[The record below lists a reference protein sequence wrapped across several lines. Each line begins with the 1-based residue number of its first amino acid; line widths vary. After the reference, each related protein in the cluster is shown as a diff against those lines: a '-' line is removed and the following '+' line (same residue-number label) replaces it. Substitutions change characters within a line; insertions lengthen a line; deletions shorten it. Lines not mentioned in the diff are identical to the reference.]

1 MKFLHLADLHLDS
14 PLRAQAARNPDMGAA
29 LRDASRRVLSR
40 IVDKAVEHR
49 VDAVLFAGDTFDS
62 GVADVA
68 ARAALAA
75 AVARLDAAGIASV
88 LIQGNHDALLD
99 LGRFGPMKGLTQLTP
114 ENPTLRLGD
123 ASFHGLGFSAP
134 HMPESLL
141 PRYPAPEPGRW
152 NIGLMHSSLDGASGH
167 DPYAPCALAALLGHG
182 YDYWALGHIHKR
194 AEHRGERGLAVMPG
208 IPQGRS
214 VRETDGGSVTLVDLD
229 LNGVRAT
236 PLPVELL
243 RFARLPVP
251 LTGANDA
258 AARRDA
264 MRRALDS
271 AMTPGVLLAARLD
284 LTGGAA
290 DIGDIRFATAQAQDL
305 ASELDGVFIEAV
317 RPHLA
322 HAARPDGAAGDLA
335 QLMREDAATPGFR
348 DQARV
353 ALADWRTALPRD
365 IADLLDDDRL
375 DALIDEGV
383 ETMALRLGGGGET

>member
-29 LRDASRRVLSR
+29 LRDASRNVLSR
-40 IVDKAVEHR
+40 IVDRAVEHR

-114 ENPTLRLGD
+114 ENPTLRLGE
-123 ASFHGLGFSAP
+123 ASFHGMGFSAP
-134 HMPESLL
+134 HMPDSLL
-141 PRYPAPEPGRW
+141 PQYPVREPGRW
-152 NIGLMHSSLDGASGH
+152 NVGLMHSSLDGASGH
-167 DPYAPCALAALLGHG
+167 DPYAPCALSALLGHG

-194 AEHRGERGLAVMPG
+194 AEHRGERSLAVMPG

-214 VRETDGGSVTLVDLD
+214 VRETDGGSVTLVELD
-229 LNGVRAT
+229 LNGARAT
-236 PLPVELL
+236 ALPVELL
-243 RFARLPVP
+243 RFARLPVA
-251 LTGANDA
+251 LAEGVD
-258 AARRDA
+258 RRDA
-264 MRRALDS
+264 MRRALDG
-271 AMTPGVLLAARLD
+271 AMTPGVLLAARFD
-284 LTGGAA
+284 LTGSAA
-290 DIGDIRFATAQAQDL
+290 EIGDIRFATAQAQEL
-305 ASELDGVFIEAV
+305 AAELDGVFIEAV
-317 RPHLA
+317 RAHLI
-322 HAARPDGAAGDLA
+322 HAARPEGAAGDLA

-348 DQARV
+348 DQARA
-353 ALADWRTALPRD
+353 ALADWRGALPRD
-365 IADLLDDDRL
+365 IADLLDDDHL

-383 ETMALRLGGGGET
+383 ETMALRLGTGGEA